1 MLKLKNIGRYTEL
14 TLLMTRYGLKDF
26 KIGKPSEVAL
36 AEQSAD
42 DEQPLQ
48 PDVQSRA
55 KAFAESLKKMGPA
68 FVKFGQILSTRPDIV
83 PNEYIVELESLQD
96 NVEPFSYAE
105 VETILESELKVR
117 ISKAFTSFEATP
129 LAAASLGQAH
139 EAVLRDGREVAVKIQ
154 RPDIRQTIEKD
165 LEVFLEIAETL
176 EARTDIGRKM
186 NVAEM
191 VRQFSKT
198 LLNEL
203 NYAQEAN
210 HMETF
215 RRNLKEYPEIRIP
228 EIVRDFSSAKI
239 LTTERIRGKKVSKL
253 TPFDL
258 MEHNHHELA
267 AVLTRAYLKQI
278 CVDGFWHSDP
288 HPGNV
293 FIEGKQLVLL
303 DFGMVARISGEFQD
317 NIIKFLLGVTE
328 NRGSEMA
335 ELMIHMSH
343 VEEGFERER
352 FIHDIST
359 MVSDYHDADFKQI
372 NTGQLI
378 FNVIGIANSHAL
390 QVPSELALLAKTLLH
405 LDGITRKLDPN
416 YNPQQVIR
424 EYAEK
429 LIAKKVAQKFHP
441 RNFYTALLDLNQLA
455 LELPRRTRDI
465 VDQAANGDLTLN
477 IKSQQ
482 ADDLL
487 KGMHKIA
494 NRITVGLVIAALIVG
509 SSLMMRVPARFHIFG
524 YPAIA
529 MTGYLAAS
537 IIAFYL
543 VISTLM
549 QDRSDREKAKKKSRA
564 N

>member
-14 TLLMTRYGLKDF
+14 ALLMRRYGLKDF
-26 KIGKPSEVAL
+26 KIGNKSEIVL
-36 AEQSAD
+36 AEPPAD

-55 KAFAESLKKMGPA
+55 KAFAESLKKMGPT
-68 FVKFGQILSTRPDIV
+68 FVKFGQIVSTRPDIV
-83 PNEYIVELESLQD
+83 PNEYVVELESLQD
-96 NVEPFSYAE
+96 DVEPFSFAD
-105 VETILESELKVR
+105 VEKIIESELKVR
-117 ISKAFTSFEATP
+117 ISKAFQSFEATP
-129 LAAASLGQAH
+129 LAAASLGQVH
-139 EAVLRDGREVAVKIQ
+139 EAVLRDGREVVVKVQ
-154 RPDIRQTIEKD
+154 RPDIRETIDKD

-176 EARTDIGRKM
+176 ETRTEIGRKM

-203 NYAQEAN
+203 NYVQEAN
-210 HMETF
+210 NMETF
-215 RRNLKEYPEIRIP
+215 RRNLKEFPQIRIP
-228 EIVRDFSSAKI
+228 EVVKDFSAAKV

-267 AVLTRAYLKQI
+267 TVLTRAYLKQI

-288 HPGNV
+288 HPGNI
-293 FIEGKQLVLL
+293 FIEGEQLILL

-328 NRGSEMA
+328 NRGAEVA
-335 ELMIHMSH
+335 ELMIHMGH
-343 VEEGFERER
+343 VEEGFDRER

-359 MVSDYHDADFKQI
+359 MVSDYHDADFTQV

-390 QVPSELALLAKTLLH
+390 QVPSELAMLAKTLLH
-405 LDGITRKLDPN
+405 LDGITKKLDPD

-424 EYAEK
+424 EYAES
-429 LIAKKVAQKFHP
+429 LISKKVAQKFHP

-455 LELPRRTRDI
+455 LDLPRRTRDI
-465 VDQAANGDLTLN
+465 VDQAAGGKLTLN
-477 IKSQQ
+477 IKLQQ
-482 ADDLL
+482 ADDFL

-494 NRITVGLVIAALIVG
+494 NRITVGLVIAALVVG
-509 SSLMMRVPARFHIFG
+509 SSLMMRVPSRFQILG

-529 MTGYLAAS
+529 MAGYLAAS
-537 IIAFYL
+537 ITAFYL
-543 VISTLM
+543 IISTLM
-549 QDRSDREKAKKKSRA
+549 QDTRDREKAKKK
-564 N
+564 